1 MRAARGLV
9 RGALALVSVVALSL
23 PACSVGHGS
32 GELSGT
38 LTIKGCRREGPYTL
52 APDAFFAQTS
62 EELLS
67 IRVQRGGDIE
77 VYSDGITVLV
87 NDASLLK
94 RELLGQEIDLAG
106 RAEPLVSSTAF
117 FNETCPSQRDKIPVL
132 LEAVSGTIR
141 FDAIYAPRVAKREVR
156 ITAELA
162 QVVFR
167 DPDQPEDRWAELSGN
182 FDFLYV
188 RGSPAQHFP

>member
-1 MRAARGLV
+1 M
-9 RGALALVSVVALSL
+9 ALVL
-23 PACSVGHGS
+23 ACSVGSGT

-38 LTIKGCRREGPYTL
+38 LSIQGCRRNGPYEL

-62 EELLS
+62 EQLLG

-77 VYSDGITVLV
+77 VYSDGISVLV
-87 NDASLLK
+87 KDASLLK
-94 RELLGQEIDLAG
+94 RELLGQDIDLAG
-106 RAEPLVSSTAF
+106 RAEPLVSATAF
-117 FNETCPSQRDKIPVL
+117 FNETCPSERDKVPVL

-156 ITAELA
+156 ITAQLTNL
-162 QVVFR
+162 VFR
-167 DPDQPEDRWAELSGN
+167 DPERPEQRWAELSGS